1 MLGQIL
7 LSLLTILFGMGTISI
22 FCSLIFE
29 NNHPAI
35 IYKPKVKKRGDIVDK
50 ELEAYI
56 SEDNKDQGTKDDNL
70 IDSFNVTMEEYNL

>member
-7 LSLLTILFGMGTISI
+7 LSVLTILFGMGTISI

-29 NNHPAI
+29 NDHPAI
-35 IYKPKVKKRGDIVDK
+35 TYKPKVKERGVDK

-56 SEDNKDQGTKDDNL
+56 SEDNKDQGNQDNNL
-70 IDSFNVTMEEYNL
+70 SDSFTVTMEEYNL